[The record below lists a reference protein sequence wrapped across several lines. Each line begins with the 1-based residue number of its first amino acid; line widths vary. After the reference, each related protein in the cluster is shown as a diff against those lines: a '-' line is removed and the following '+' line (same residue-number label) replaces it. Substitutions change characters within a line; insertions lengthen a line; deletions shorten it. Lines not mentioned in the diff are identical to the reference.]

1 MLHFFLSIWICRL
14 LTLSSAMDFCDCK
27 HRAGNVSLPPLD
39 NGGDEEFFLNI
50 FLEFFQAPQ
59 CCTVKMYHA

>member
-1 MLHFFLSIWICRL
+1 
-14 LTLSSAMDFCDCK
+14 MDFCDCK

-39 NGGDEEFFLNI
+39 NGADEEFFLNI

-59 CCTVKMYHA
+59 YCTVKMYYE